1 MVRTKVEPNSSY
13 NAQGLSQAG
22 GIPNYS
28 NGIAQQRAAQN
39 LQQKYGSSAKAQV
52 NQLRAQAAMGA
63 PVSQS
68 QSNLQNNQLPSHYSE
83 QKGELNDRKRQQ
95 QQHPYQSL
103 QQAQHSSSV
112 SNAQVDGVTE
122 WDAMVAQR
130 RAEAVQN
137 PTANYEAEMTL
148 RDRVEQMGRSMEGGG
163 LMVPLSEQP
172 MRSQKEKGKFSKRA
186 ASTSHLL
193 SPNIAQRAIA
203 PKIAQCDG
211 LDESDE
217 DIKDDPDLDDEDAI
231 NSDLDDPEENVVED
245 DGDEEG
251 KRGQIMLCTYD
262 KVQRVKNKWKCT
274 LKDGILTTGGKE

>member
-1 MVRTKVEPNSSY
+1 MH
-13 NAQGLSQAG
+13 
-22 GIPNYS
+22 NYS

-39 LQQKYGSSAKAQV
+39 LQQKFGPSANVQV
-52 NQLRAQAAMGA
+52 NQLRAQAVMGA

-68 QSNLQNNQLPSHYSE
+68 QSNPQNSQLPSHYSE
-83 QKGELNDRKRQQ
+83 QQKGELNDLKRQQ
-95 QQHPYQSL
+95 QQRQYQNL
-103 QQAQHSSSV
+103 QQAQQSSSV
-112 SNAQVDGVTE
+112 SNSQVDGATE

-130 RAEAVQN
+130 HAEAVQN

-148 RDRVEQMGRSMEGGG
+148 RDRVEQMSHSMEGGG

-172 MRSQKEKGKFSKRA
+172 MRFQREKGKFSKQA
-186 ASTSHLL
+186 ASASHLP
-193 SPNIAQRAIA
+193 SPNTAQLAIA
-203 PKIAQCDG
+203 TKVAQLDG

-217 DIKDDPDLDDEDAI
+217 DNVKDDPDLDNEDAI

-245 DGDEEG
+245 DDDEEG

-274 LKDGILTTGGKE
+274 LKDGVLTTGGKE